1 MLPSMG
7 PPLFTHR
14 RIGNLCVQK
23 SLRRKEAMSN
33 KKFDMSGKLFIHMED
48 GKPLDFESI
57 DLLEQV
63 GIHGSIAR
71 TAREIGISY
80 PKVWH
85 TIDYLNRLSEKPL
98 VVKSAGGRGGG
109 GGTTLTEEGRKFLK
123 RYRSIQRTHMR
134 FIRQME
140 NRFFMK

>member
-7 PPLFTHR
+7 PPLFTHMRFYYRKQTKQR
-14 RIGNLCVQK
+14 RIG
-23 SLRRKEAMSN
+23 SMRN
-33 KKFDMSGKLFIHMED
+33 KRIDMSGKIFLHLED

-63 GIHGSIAR
+63 RIHGSIAR
-71 TAREIGISY
+71 TAREIGVSY

-109 GGTTLTEEGRKFLK
+109 GGTILTDEGRKFLK
-123 RYRSIQRTHMR
+123 RFRAIQRSHMR

-140 NRFFMK
+140 DRFLMK

>member
-1 MLPSMG
+1 M
-7 PPLFTHR
+7 R
-14 RIGNLCVQK
+14 NKRI
-23 SLRRKEAMSN
+23 
-33 KKFDMSGKLFIHMED
+33 DMSGKIFLHLED

-63 GIHGSIAR
+63 RIHGSIAR
-71 TAREIGISY
+71 TAREIGVSY

-109 GGTTLTEEGRKFLK
+109 GGTILTDEGRKFLK
-123 RYRSIQRTHMR
+123 RFRAIQRSHMR

-140 NRFFMK
+140 DRFLMK

>member
-1 MLPSMG
+1 
-7 PPLFTHR
+7 
-14 RIGNLCVQK
+14 
-23 SLRRKEAMSN
+23 
-33 KKFDMSGKLFIHMED
+33 MSGKLFLHLED

-57 DLLEQV
+57 NLLEQV

-71 TAREIGISY
+71 TAREVGISY

-109 GGTTLTEEGRKFLK
+109 GGTTLTDEGKKFLK
-123 RYRSIQRTHMR
+123 RYRAIQRTHMR

-140 NRFFMK
+140 DRFFMK